1 MSRVTK
7 YLAILRVELEDLE
20 EDLTVLKNLYDERDR
35 RREITH
41 YTCLENVALV
51 QEEISGIAEMV
62 RDMESIDPSRY
73 SGLEELVADLE
84 ELCRTRVRE
93 SDFPQA
99 VLTLVQRKLEK
110 VLRYVIDIE
119 S

>member
-20 EDLTVLKNLYDERDR
+20 EDLTILKNLYSDRDKR
-35 RREITH
+35 GEITH
-41 YTCLENVALV
+41 YACMENVALV
-51 QEEISGIAEMV
+51 QEEISGIADMV
-62 RDMESIDPSRY
+62 RSMEEIDPDRY

-84 ELCRTRVRE
+84 KLCRRRIRE

-99 VLTLVQRKLEK
+99 VLSLVRRKLEK
-110 VLRYVIDIE
+110 VLRYVLEIE